1 MIEVDLIVG
10 NKAGKDLFPK
20 RGRFKI
26 FWAQRE
32 LQTTFVRDFR
42 ASKNSFLAYYHS
54 DRANSQYVQ
63 FLGKVMINSKSLV
76 RRVN

>member
-10 NKAGKDLFPK
+10 NKAGKDLFQR

-42 ASKNSFLAYYHS
+42 S
-54 DRANSQYVQ
+54 SQN
-63 FLGKVMINSKSLV
+63 FFFSLLS
-76 RRVN
+76 